1 VDELLKTGGR
11 GEIVDMGTRIRAFHP
26 YDGDVVFLQRI
37 HRIFVGNLKMNK
49 FEGVGYGNH
58 GFDSLQMVSLD
69 FPLWPTPIPSIVA

>member
-1 VDELLKTGGR
+1 
-11 GEIVDMGTRIRAFHP
+11 
-26 YDGDVVFLQRI
+26 
-37 HRIFVGNLKMNK
+37 MNK